1 VVLERQSLDACSLC
15 YPPAGYG
22 LCHAFKPFLS
32 FLPLNLLI
40 EFNMPEGTVLA
51 SYLIRPH
58 SPAFTES
65 IKEKR

>member
-1 VVLERQSLDACSLC
+1 
-15 YPPAGYG
+15 
-22 LCHAFKPFLS
+22 LS

-65 IKEKR
+65 IKGKALKQGSQRKHAERLWQRH